1 MALAPSYGCG
11 TFKKKKKKKNKK
23 KKKKKIIENN
33 IKNLDKCKTE
43 IEEIL
48 NKYNCSIISSDED
61 NTLIINN
68 KTFDTINI

>member
-1 MALAPSYGCG
+1 MALAPSYVCE
-11 TFKKKKKKKNKK
+11 TSKKKNSKKKKKT
-23 KKKKKIIENN
+23 IENN

-61 NTLIINN
+61 NTNTLIINN

>member
-11 TFKKKKKKKNKK
+11 TFKKKKKNKK

-68 KTFDTINI
+68 KTFNTINI

>member
-11 TFKKKKKKKNKK
+11 TFKK

-68 KTFDTINI
+68 KTFNTINI